1 MNELN
6 QRWRTYKTGV
16 IPRDAPAIQ
25 MIESRRA
32 FFAGAAAIAEIM
44 TRLDGAPGTKQVLED
59 LNLEIRQFRLEVA
72 GDRA

>member
-6 QRWRTYKTGV
+6 QRWRTYKDRV
-16 IPRDAPAIQ
+16 IPRDAPSIQ
-25 MIESRRA
+25 MIECRRA
-32 FFAGAAAIAEIM
+32 FFAGAAAIAEIL
-44 TRLDGAPGTKQVLED
+44 TRLDGAPGTKQTLDD

>member
-6 QRWRTYKTGV
+6 TRWRTYKDRV
-16 IPRDAPAIQ
+16 IPRDAPSIQ
-25 MIESRRA
+25 MIECRRA
-32 FFAGAAAIAEIM
+32 FFAGAAAIAEIL
-44 TRLDGAPGTKQVLED
+44 TRLDGAPGTKQTLDD